1 MEKGTLS
8 IIKVKND
15 KLIARINF
23 VKPDGRASIIDAG
36 FWTVVQSDLKYDNTP
51 CEFLRDKGVLMKVV
65 TNDGRIIEKKII
77 GVSPSASNLSQHSN
91 MSYKHKP
98 EVGDSFDPE
107 LVCLPADTKRLLADV
122 DPDNFFLKWQKAARF
137 VQGRTPEKDKFMF
150 FKRERK
156 GENFEIRP
164 NFGNID
170 FGQLAKRELDNAKSW
185 MGDNQIKRVEFVTQ
199 WRMVQGLGLE
209 SVYETSMTL
218 HHVYGIPYIPA
229 STLKG
234 VVRSWIIANAYHEK
248 EELALSDPR
257 FCDWFGCPAELV
269 VDNNNVRQRYASFYK
284 EARKGELVFFD
295 TYPLHTPKICIDIM
309 NPHYGPYYSDKT
321 DQTPPADYHNPVPVF
336 FLTVEK
342 TSFQFILGAKQDIL
356 NQTIKNQDLDDGNWT
371 IVDWLKSALTHHGIG
386 AKTAVGYGYMKSE

>member
-8 IIKVKND
+8 IVKVKND
-15 KLIARINF
+15 RLIARINF
-23 VKPDGRASIIDAG
+23 VKPDGRTSTIDAG
-36 FWTVVQSDLKYDNTP
+36 FWTVVQSDLEYDNTP
-51 CEFLRDKGVLMKVV
+51 CEFLRDKGVLLKVK
-65 TNDGRIIEKKII
+65 THDGKII
-77 GVSPSASNLSQHSN
+77 QKNTMEGTFLPSNISVSPNTPYAGKLDIDD
-91 MSYKHKP
+91 SY
-98 EVGDSFDPE
+98 DPE
-107 LVCLPADTKRLLADV
+107 QICLPADTKRALADV

-137 VQGRTPEKDKFMF
+137 VKGRTPEKDKFMF
-150 FKRERK
+150 FKRNSK

-170 FGQLAKRELDNAKSW
+170 FGQLAKRELDNAKAW
-185 MGDNQIKRVEFVTQ
+185 MGDNQIKRAEWVTQ

-229 STLKG
+229 SALKG
-234 VVRSWIIANAYHEK
+234 VVRSWIIANAYQGK
-248 EELALSDPR
+248 EETALSDPR

-295 TYPLHTPKICIDIM
+295 AYPLHAPQLSVDIM

-321 DQTPPADYHNPVPVF
+321 GKTPPADYHNPVPVF
-336 FLTVEK
+336 FLTVEN
-342 TSFQFILGAKQDIL
+342 TPFQFILGAKQDIL
-356 NQTIKNQDLDDGNWT
+356 TQTIRNQETEET
-371 IVDWLKSALTHHGIG
+371 IFDWLKSALTDHGIG

>member
-8 IIKVKND
+8 IVKVKND
-15 KLIARINF
+15 RLIARINF
-23 VKPDGRASIIDAG
+23 VKPDGRTSTIDAG
-36 FWTVVQSDLKYDNTP
+36 FWTVVQSDLEYDNTP
-51 CEFLRDKGVLMKVV
+51 CEFLRDKGVLLKVK
-65 TNDGRIIEKKII
+65 THDGKIFQKNTV
-77 GVSPSASNLSQHSN
+77 GDTSFPSNVSASSN
-91 MSYKHKP
+91 TPYAGKLDIADSY
-98 EVGDSFDPE
+98 DPE
-107 LVCLPADTKRLLADV
+107 QICLPADTKRALADV

-137 VQGRTPEKDKFMF
+137 VKGRTPEKDKFMF
-150 FKRERK
+150 FKRNSK

-170 FGQLAKRELDNAKSW
+170 FGQLAKRELDNAKAW
-185 MGDNQIKRVEFVTQ
+185 MGDNQIKRAEWVTQ

-229 STLKG
+229 SALKG
-234 VVRSWIIANAYHEK
+234 VVRSWIIANAYQGK
-248 EELALSDPR
+248 EETALSDPR

-295 TYPLHTPKICIDIM
+295 AYPLHAPQLSVDIM

-321 DQTPPADYHNPVPVF
+321 GKTPPADYHNPVPVF
-336 FLTVEK
+336 FLTVEN
-342 TSFQFILGAKQDIL
+342 TPFQFILGAKQDIL
-356 NQTIKNQDLDDGNWT
+356 TQTIRNQETEET
-371 IVDWLKSALTHHGIG
+371 IFDWLKSALTDHGIG